1 MKNKHPLNINTL
13 IIMVLTQ
20 PSSGLNSNWLFIC
33 LLLMMPALTSAA
45 PDNTQQEAHEKVIE
59 DLEEPLYNPFVERYV
74 LDELKLLRTDMQNQR
89 AEYIERFTSTELA
102 ASDRAINYATSTV
115 NNIFYVIAAAASILA
130 LVGWSSLREIRHRLN
145 EVIEQKVSHI
155 SEDYE
160 QRLLT
165 LETKLKDRTD
175 RIISAQEEITRTN
188 TMHSLW
194 MRAGLEA
201 THQAKIDVYDQI
213 LSINPNDIEAL
224 TYKADEVLEMGEP
237 QWALN
242 LCNRALK
249 IDEEYPYAY
258 YQRACANSTLNQLDA
273 AYDDLKNAIELSNT
287 YVDEARS
294 DRALDNLR
302 KNSNFAELLAS
313 IIS

>member
-1 MKNKHPLNINTL
+1 MNNKHPAHNIASIAIAL
-13 IIMVLTQ
+13 AQ
-20 PSSGLNSNWLFIC
+20 RSGGLKVNRLFIC
-33 LLLMMPALTSAA
+33 LLLIMPALTFAA
-45 PDNTQQEAHEKVIE
+45 TDTTQQEAHEKVIE
-59 DLEEPLYNPFVERYV
+59 NLEEPLYNPFVERYV
-74 LDELKLLRTDMQNQR
+74 LDELKMLRTDMQNQR

-130 LVGWSSLREIRHRLN
+130 LVGWSSIREIRHRLN

-201 THQAKIDVYDQI
+201 TNQAKIDVYDQI

-294 DRALDNLR
+294 DRALENLR
-302 KNSNFAELLAS
+302 SGSKFKELLDGIAS
-313 IIS
+313 

>member
-1 MKNKHPLNINTL
+1 MNNKHLANNIASITMA
-13 IIMVLTQ
+13 IAQ
-20 PSSGLNSNWLFIC
+20 RSSSLKVNRLFIC
-33 LLLMMPALTSAA
+33 LLLITPALTFAA
-45 PDNTQQEAHEKVIE
+45 PDNTQRAAHEKVIE
-59 DLEEPLYNPFVERYV
+59 VLEGPLYNPFVERYV
-74 LDELKLLRTDMQNQR
+74 LDELKMLRTDMQNQR

-102 ASDRAINYATSTV
+102 ASDRAINYTTSTV
-115 NNIFYVIAAAASILA
+115 NNIFYIIAAAASILA
-130 LVGWSSLREIRHRLN
+130 LVGWSSIREIRHRLN
-145 EVIEQKVSHI
+145 EVIEQKVSNI

-165 LETKLKDRTD
+165 LENKLKDRTD

-294 DRALDNLR
+294 DRALENLR
-302 KNSNFAELLAS
+302 SGSKFKELLDGIAS
-313 IIS
+313 